1 MEELLTIYE
10 WPEKLLN
17 KVKKLV
23 LQQKSKNYIILKD
36 IFGNLKCQNC
46 RDFILYLHIY
56 KTTHLI
62 LVDVWFCITDNNVRL
77 LPTKKSINALL
88 L

>member
-17 KVKKLV
+17 KELKTRFTTKIEKL
-23 LQQKSKNYIILKD
+23 YYPEGH
-36 IFGNLKCQNC
+36 FGNLKCQNC
-46 RDFILYLHIY
+46 RRFYTLSIY

-62 LVDVWFCITDNNVRL
+62 LVDVWFCIY
-77 LPTKKSINALL
+77 
-88 L
+88 